1 MAPSKEKLKVA
12 IMGAKGYPY
21 VYGGYDTL
29 IRELGE
35 RLVARGISVRV
46 YNHRALFKEKPRYV
60 NGIECIYTPAVE
72 KKSLTQLTH
81 SFFSMVHACFSD
93 VDVIFVVNSGN
104 GPFGLISRFF
114 GKPTVI
120 NVDGLE
126 WLRPKWK
133 GLGSKYFFWSSKM
146 ATRFYDQVINDSDEM
161 RRVYLELFNAD
172 SKVIAYGA
180 NPRKNADT
188 KFIERWGLSP
198 ESYFLIVG
206 RLVPDNNADLII
218 EGFLNSDTNRKLV
231 IVGDQPF
238 EDEWADELKK
248 IKDPRVLF
256 TGYVKDPDE
265 LASFY
270 IHSYAYFHGHEYGG
284 TNPAMLKALG
294 YGCAILALDTPFNQ
308 EMLQNGK
315 HGWYFD
321 KDAKA
326 VGEIVA
332 KAEKNPSNMA
342 EFRREARSGLTQR
355 YNWDYVT
362 EQYLEVFQKLSGKKV
377 APVEHVE
384 KITKKNGVHTE
395 LQIAEQVFTKRIPSE

>member
-1 MAPSKEKLKVA
+1 MATNEKKLKVA

-35 RLVARGISVRV
+35 RLVTRGVSVRV
-46 YNHRALFKEKPRYV
+46 YNHRALFKDKPRYV
-60 NGIECIYTPAVE
+60 KGIECIYTPAIE

-104 GPFGLISRFF
+104 GPFGLISRLF

-133 GLGSKYFFWSSKM
+133 GAGSKYFLWASRM
-146 ATRFYDQVINDSDEM
+146 ATKLYDQVINDSEEM

-180 NPRKNADT
+180 NPRESAES
-188 KFIERWGLSP
+188 KFIEKWGLTT

-218 EGFLNSDTNRKLV
+218 DGFLKSSSNRKLV

-238 EDEWADELKK
+238 EDEWANELKK
-248 IKDPRVLF
+248 IQDPRILF

-284 TNPAMLKALG
+284 TNPAMLKAMG

-321 KDAKA
+321 KKVKA
-326 VGEIVA
+326 VAEIVG
-332 KAEKNPSNMA
+332 KAEKNPTQMN
-342 EFRREARSGLTQR
+342 ELRKEARSGLTEK

-362 EQYLEVFQKLSGKKV
+362 EQYLEVFQELSGKKV
-377 APVEHVE
+377 PAPIPV
-384 KITKKNGVHTE
+384 TKQVSLEEVTE
-395 LQIAEQVFTKRIPSE
+395 SQRSDF